1 MKMFTRNNL
10 KEKWPQNN
18 STPKFFNTRHFWNYD
33 YEMASANDGGR
44 WKMISWLGRTFRAKN
59 DMDTISHITR
69 YEIWYIDMI
78 YILQK
83 ILHRMGENYRK
94 SRKKI
99 RQWPQP
105 NQQEIF
111 IKIFKK
117 KNNLPCESKIIL
129 VKSECPKFLKKQN
142 FLQLIFR
149 SDIFNQKGKMVTW

>member
-1 MKMFTRNNL
+1 
-10 KEKWPQNN
+10 
-18 STPKFFNTRHFWNYD
+18 
-33 YEMASANDGGR
+33 
-44 WKMISWLGRTFRAKN
+44 MISWLGRTFRAKN

-69 YEIWYIDMI
+69 YEIWYIDLI

-142 FLQLIFR
+142 FLQLILTSLIKKEKWSRDKLFYKNFPLIWFR
-149 SDIFNQKGKMVTW
+149 TRTELENGKWTSRRFLH